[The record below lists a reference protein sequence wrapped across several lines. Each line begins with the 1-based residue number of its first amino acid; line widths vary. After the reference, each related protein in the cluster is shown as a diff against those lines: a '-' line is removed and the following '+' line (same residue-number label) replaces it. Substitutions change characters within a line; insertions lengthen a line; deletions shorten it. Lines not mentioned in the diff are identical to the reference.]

1 MSCSKTLLAPQKIIR
16 FLGDLVSL
24 ILAATLIFFSS
35 CRVEHKIKEPES
47 IRVGALADARML
59 LPLFAS
65 DSASADISSLIFNG
79 LTKYDRNINLTG
91 DLAESWE
98 IKKGGREIIFH
109 LRKRVLWHDG
119 EEFTSRDVLFT
130 YRAVTDPKNPTPYGG
145 IYGPVEKVEAIDKYT
160 VRVIY
165 KEPFAPALESWGM
178 GILPAHLLEGKDLA
192 KSELNRVP
200 VGTGPYRLKR
210 WITGQRIELER
221 FEDYFE
227 GRPNIKKYIA
237 RIIPDISTMFLE
249 LKFGGIDYM
258 GLTPAQYK
266 LKAETEYFKER
277 FQRFRYPAFGYTYLG
292 FNLLDERFRDIRVR
306 KAIAYAIDREKIIK
320 GVLLGYG
327 RPCTG
332 PFPPDSWAYNKNI
345 KGYPYDPQ
353 KALELLKDAG
363 WVKDKDGLLKQIGV
377 PQKSSG
383 LLGHRYG
390 RPFKF
395 TVLVNQGNS
404 QRLMAAQIIKE
415 DLKKIGIEMDI
426 KVLEWQTL
434 LHQFID
440 KKLFEAVIMGW
451 ALSRDPDIYDIWHS
465 SKTREGEFN
474 FISYANPE
482 VDRLL
487 LQGRTTLDIN
497 KRKKIYHRI
506 HEILHEEQPTV
517 FLYVPDALPVIHK
530 RFKGIEPSPIGIWH
544 NFIHWY
550 VE

>member
-1 MSCSKTLLAPQKIIR
+1 M
-16 FLGDLVSL
+16 
-24 ILAATLIFFSS
+24 
-35 CRVEHKIKEPES
+35 
-47 IRVGALADARML
+47 GALADARML

-65 DSASADISSLIFNG
+65 DSASADISGLIFNG
-79 LTKYDRNINLTG
+79 LTKYDKNINLTG
-91 DLAESWE
+91 DLARSWE
-98 IKKGGREIIFH
+98 IKNNGREIVFH
-109 LRKRVLWHDG
+109 LRKGVKWHDG
-119 EEFTSRDVLFT
+119 VEFTSRDVVFT
-130 YRAVTDPKNPTPYGG
+130 YRAVTDPKNPTPYSG
-145 IYGPVEKVEAIDKYT
+145 IYGPVEKVEAVDKYT
-160 VRVIY
+160 VRVLY

-192 KSELNRVP
+192 KSELNRAP

-258 GLTPAQYK
+258 GLTPGQYK

-292 FNLLDERFRDIRVR
+292 FNLLDERFSDVRVR

-353 KALELLKDAG
+353 KALELLKEAG
-363 WVKDKDGLLKQIGV
+363 WVRGNDGLLR
-377 PQKSSG
+377 KSD
-383 LLGHRYG
+383 G

-404 QRLMAAQIIKE
+404 QRLLTAQIIKE

-465 SKTREGEFN
+465 SKTKQGEFN
-474 FISYANPE
+474 FISYSNPE

-497 KRKKIYHRI
+497 KRKKIYHRL

-550 VE
+550 VVNE

>member
-1 MSCSKTLLAPQKIIR
+1 MSCSKTLLAPQKVIR
-16 FLGDLVSL
+16 FFGDPLLSVLL
-24 ILAATLIFFSS
+24 ILAATLIFSS
-35 CRVEHKIKEPES
+35 CRVEHEIREPES

-79 LTKYDRNINLTG
+79 LTKYDRNINLVG

-98 IKKGGREIIFH
+98 IKSGGKEIIFH
-109 LRKRVLWHDG
+109 LRKGVLWHDG
-119 EEFTSRDVLFT
+119 VEFTSRDVLFT
-130 YRAVTDPKNPTPYGG
+130 YRAVTDPRNPTPYSG
-145 IYGPVEKVEAIDKYT
+145 IYGPVERVEAIDRYT

-192 KSELNRVP
+192 RSEFNRRP
-200 VGTGPYRLKR
+200 VGTGPYKFKR

-221 FEDYFE
+221 FENYFE

-237 RIIPDISTMFLE
+237 RIIPDMSTMFLE

-266 LKAETEYFKER
+266 LKADTEYFKER
-277 FQRFRYPAFGYTYLG
+277 FQKFRYPAFGYTYLG
-292 FNLLDERFRDIRVR
+292 FNLLDERFKDRRVR
-306 KAIAYAIDREKIIK
+306 QAIAHAIDREKLIK

-345 KGYPYDPQ
+345 KGYPYDPV
-353 KALELLKDAG
+353 KALELLKEAG
-363 WVKDKDGLLKQIGV
+363 WTRGDDGLLRKDG
-377 PQKSSG
+377 K
-383 LLGHRYG
+383 
-390 RPFKF
+390 PFRF
-395 TVLVNQGNS
+395 TVLVNQGNT

-426 KVLEWQTL
+426 RVIEWQTL

-440 KKLFEAVIMGW
+440 KKTFEAVIMGW

-465 SKTREGEFN
+465 SKTKEGEFN
-474 FISYANPE
+474 FISYKNPE
-482 VDRLL
+482 VDELL
-487 LQGRTTLDIN
+487 LKGRTTLNIEE
-497 KRKKIYHRI
+497 RKKIYWRI

-517 FLYVPDALPVIHK
+517 FLYVPDALPVVHK

>member
-1 MSCSKTLLAPQKIIR
+1 MSCSKTLLAPQKVIR
-16 FLGDLVSL
+16 FFGDPLLSVLL
-24 ILAATLIFFSS
+24 ILAATLIFSS
-35 CRVEHKIKEPES
+35 CRVEHEIREPES

-79 LTKYDRNINLTG
+79 LTKYDRNINLVG

-98 IKKGGREIIFH
+98 IKSGGKEIIFH
-109 LRKRVLWHDG
+109 LRKGVLWHDG
-119 EEFTSRDVLFT
+119 VEFTSRDVLFT
-130 YRAVTDPKNPTPYGG
+130 YRAVTDPRNPTPYSG
-145 IYGPVEKVEAIDKYT
+145 IYGPVERVEAIDRYT

-192 KSELNRVP
+192 RSELNRRP
-200 VGTGPYRLKR
+200 VGTGPYKFKR

-221 FEDYFE
+221 FENYFE

-237 RIIPDISTMFLE
+237 RIIPDMSTMFLE

-266 LKAETEYFKER
+266 LKADTEYFKER
-277 FQRFRYPAFGYTYLG
+277 FQKFRYPAFGYTYLG
-292 FNLLDERFRDIRVR
+292 FNLLDERFKDRRVR
-306 KAIAYAIDREKIIK
+306 QAIAHAIDREKLIK

-345 KGYPYDPQ
+345 KGYPYDPV
-353 KALELLKDAG
+353 KALELLKEAG
-363 WVKDKDGLLKQIGV
+363 WTRGDDGLLRKEG
-377 PQKSSG
+377 K
-383 LLGHRYG
+383 
-390 RPFKF
+390 PFRF
-395 TVLVNQGNS
+395 TVLVNQGNT

-426 KVLEWQTL
+426 RVIEWQTL

-440 KKLFEAVIMGW
+440 KKTFEAVIMGW

-465 SKTREGEFN
+465 SKTEEGEFN
-474 FISYANPE
+474 FISYKNPE
-482 VDRLL
+482 VDELL
-487 LQGRTTLDIN
+487 LKGRTTLNIEE
-497 KRKKIYHRI
+497 RKKIYWRI

-517 FLYVPDALPVIHK
+517 FLYVPDALPVVHK

-544 NFIHWY
+544 NFIRWY

>member
-1 MSCSKTLLAPQKIIR
+1 MLCSDKGAWQAVRAEQSLKRKTFYYLLLLFFCSALTGCRIEHEIR
-16 FLGDLVSL
+16 E
-24 ILAATLIFFSS
+24 
-35 CRVEHKIKEPES
+35 RES
-47 IRVGALADARML
+47 IRVGTLADARML

-65 DSASADISSLIFNG
+65 DSASAEISSLIFNG
-79 LTKYDRNINLTG
+79 LTKYNKNIKLVG
-91 DLAESWE
+91 DLAESWQ
-98 IKKGGREIIFH
+98 IKNNGREIIFH
-109 LRKRVLWHDG
+109 LRRNVKWHDG
-119 EEFTSRDVLFT
+119 REFTSRDVLFT

-145 IYGPVEKVEAIDKYT
+145 IYGPVDRVEAIDKYT

-165 KEPFAPALESWGM
+165 KEPFAPALESWSM

-192 KSELNRVP
+192 KSELNRAP
-200 VGTGPYRLKR
+200 VGTGPYRFKR

-221 FEDYFE
+221 FDDYFE

-237 RIIPDISTMFLE
+237 RIIPDMSTMFLE

-266 LKAETEYFKER
+266 LKADTEYFKKR
-277 FQRFRYPAFGYTYLG
+277 FQKFRYPAFGYTYLG
-292 FNLLDERFRDIRVR
+292 FNLLDERFKEKRVR
-306 KAIAYAIDREKIIK
+306 QAIAYAIDKDKIIR

-332 PFPPDSWAYNKNI
+332 PFPPDSWAYNKKI
-345 KGYPYDPQ
+345 KGYPYDPA
-353 KALELLKDAG
+353 KALELLMEAG
-363 WVKDKDGLLKQIGV
+363 WKRGDDGILRKNGV
-377 PQKSSG
+377 
-383 LLGHRYG
+383 
-390 RPFKF
+390 PFKF
-395 TVLVNQGNS
+395 TVLVNQGNT

-426 KVLEWQTL
+426 RVLEWQTL

-440 KKLFEAVIMGW
+440 KRAFEAVIMGW

-474 FISYANPE
+474 FISYRNPE
-482 VDRLL
+482 VDSLL
-487 LQGRTTLDIN
+487 LKGRTTLNIEE
-497 KRKKIYHRI
+497 RKKIYWRI
-506 HEILHEEQPTV
+506 HEILHEDQPTV

>member
-1 MSCSKTLLAPQKIIR
+1 MLLRHQV
-16 FLGDLVSL
+16 LNLC
-24 ILAATLIFFSS
+24 LIFLFLLSS
-35 CRVEHKIKEPES
+35 GGCKVQREIDDPES

-65 DSASADISSLIFNG
+65 DSASSDISSLIFNG
-79 LTKYDRNINLTG
+79 LTKYDKDLNLVG

-109 LRKRVLWHDG
+109 LRRGVLWHDG
-119 EEFTSRDVLFT
+119 TEFTSRDVIFT
-130 YRAVTDPKNPTPYGG
+130 YKSVTDPKNPTPYSG
-145 IYGPVEKVEAIDKYT
+145 IYGPVEKVEALNKYT
-160 VRVIY
+160 VRVLY

-178 GILPAHLLEGKDLA
+178 GIIPAHLLEGKDLA
-192 KSELNRVP
+192 KSELNRSP
-200 VGTGPYRLKR
+200 VGTGPYKFKR

-221 FEDYFE
+221 FDNYFE
-227 GRPNIKKYIA
+227 GRPNIKRYIS
-237 RIIPDISTMFLE
+237 RIIPDMTTMFLE

-266 LKAETEYFKER
+266 LKADSEEFLKR

-292 FNLLDERFRDIRVR
+292 FNLLDERFRDKRVR
-306 KAIAYAIDREKIIK
+306 QAIAYAINKERLIK

-332 PFPPDSWAYNKNI
+332 PFPPDSWAYNKEV

-353 KALELLKDAG
+353 KALQLLSESGWKMGEDGILRKD
-363 WVKDKDGLLKQIGV
+363 
-377 PQKSSG
+377 
-383 LLGHRYG
+383 G
-390 RPFKF
+390 RPFRF
-395 TVLVNQGNS
+395 TVLVNQGNT

-415 DLKKIGIEMDI
+415 DLKRVGIEMDI
-426 KVLEWQTL
+426 RVMEWQTL
-434 LHQFID
+434 LHQFIH
-440 KKLFEAVIMGW
+440 KKRFEAVLMGW

-474 FISYANPE
+474 FISYSNPE

-487 LQGRTTLDIN
+487 VEGRTTLDKE
-497 KRKKIYHRI
+497 KRRRIYHRI
-506 HEILHEEQPTV
+506 HEILHEDQPTV
-517 FLYVPDALPVIHK
+517 FLYVPDALPVLHR
-530 RFKGIEPSPIGIWH
+530 RFKGVEPSPIGIWH

-550 VE
+550 VPKNRMEW